1 MKPGRDEPKALCGGH
16 TPPRIVA
23 RDASGAGGPF
33 PGTLAP
39 GSQMPRECA
48 NMRGRPRRAQRWTTC
63 PPMSLELAAQLL
75 LGTALLLALGFHRHR
90 MAQVCALLWVLLLG
104 AGAETLR
111 EQEGALRFVPWLLV
125 ASATMPE
132 PRLLSRRHALWLLVA
147 LVLLAITLM
156 APEHVFRGLRDLAAW
171 PLPALGLRDDAA
183 LVCAFAAFVCVGWW
197 SYSGRSIELG
207 LAGVLLL
214 AAAGCAEHSQLPGWF
229 AAAAT
234 LAVFALLHASY
245 RMAFVDTL
253 TGLPNRRALDE
264 TLERLTGSY
273 ALAMIDIDH
282 FKAFNDS
289 YGHAAGDKVLR
300 EVAQTLRRHAS
311 GQAFRYGGEE
321 FCVVYRG
328 RESEKPAL
336 PLERARKAVGI
347 QRMTITPLPSRRGA
361 RAKEKPAPREVA
373 VTISAGVAQRTPER
387 RGYDEVI
394 KAADRALY
402 KAKEKGRN
410 RVVSA

>member
-1 MKPGRDEPKALCGGH
+1 
-16 TPPRIVA
+16 
-23 RDASGAGGPF
+23 
-33 PGTLAP
+33 
-39 GSQMPRECA
+39 
-48 NMRGRPRRAQRWTTC
+48 
-63 PPMSLELAAQLL
+63 MSLELAAQLL

-104 AGAETLR
+104 ADADTLR
-111 EQEGALRFVPWLLV
+111 VQEGALRFVPWLLV
-125 ASATMPE
+125 ASAVMPE
-132 PRLLSRRHALWLLVA
+132 PRLLSRRHGVWLLVG
-147 LVLLAITLM
+147 LLLLAITLG
-156 APEHVFRGLRDLAAW
+156 APEHVFAGLRDLAAW
-171 PLPALGLRDDAA
+171 PLPAIGARDGAA
-183 LVCAFAAFVCVGWW
+183 LVCALAAFLCVGWW

-214 AAAGCAEHSQLPGWF
+214 AAAGCAEHSRLPGWF
-229 AAAAT
+229 AAAA
-234 LAVFALLHASY
+234 LVAVLALLHASY

-273 ALAMIDIDH
+273 ALAMVDIDH
-282 FKAFNDS
+282 FKAFNDT
-289 YGHAAGDKVLR
+289 YGHAAGDQVLR
-300 EVAQTLRRHAS
+300 EVAQTLRRHAA
-311 GQAFRYGGEE
+311 GQSFRYGGEE

-336 PLERARKAVGI
+336 PLERARKAIGI
-347 QRMTITPLPSRRGA
+347 QRVTIALPPPKRGA
-361 RAKEKPAPREVA
+361 RAKDKPGSREVA
-373 VTISAGVAQRTPER
+373 VTISAGVAQRSAER
-387 RGYDEVI
+387 RGFEDVI